1 MWSKFFLYLIKKL
14 FMLEFF
20 NLDDYS
26 KDIADDCSKDIAD
39 DCSKDIADGI
49 GKDIF
54 NIYLQQS
61 WFYNYCAKQI
71 ISYLQKRNRNKGEVK
86 AIIIVYPLLLLSLF

>member
-61 WFYNYCAKQI
+61 WFYNYCA
-71 ISYLQKRNRNKGEVK
+71 N
-86 AIIIVYPLLLLSLF
+86 LLSLICKKEI